1 MKSLK
6 KVMPNDWINIP
17 APVRDAI
24 LIMRDNVGGILHR
37 IETTTKDLRAL
48 DDRLVKKEKRQKD
61 SIEDIMTFIKDKMNL
76 QNAKTVGSLDNIN
89 ALVNSNFDILKTKVE
104 SLDIEQNKKIA
115 GVYESVRE
123 NYWSSERSKE
133 YVDKLMEQES
143 NSTKISLTSV
153 FKS

>member
-37 IETTTKDLRAL
+37 IETTTKELRAL
-48 DDRLVKKEKRQKD
+48 DDRLAKKEKRQKD

-89 ALVNSNFDILKTKVE
+89 AVVDSNFEILKAKVE
-104 SLDIEQNKKIA
+104 SLDAEQNLKIA

-133 YVDKLMEQES
+133 YVDKLVEQES
-143 NSTKISLTSV
+143 NSAKISLTSV